1 MNRIVPETGACY
13 AESGPGERI
22 PAGIPEKTTMERM
35 KKMEKNE
42 VRNNETGEE
51 IAKLMVEVE
60 TYRQAI
66 QDAKDALE
74 SAEQELDEVLQTEYE
89 KEQDGAEG

>member
-1 MNRIVPETGACY
+1 
-13 AESGPGERI
+13 
-22 PAGIPEKTTMERM
+22 
-35 KKMEKNE
+35 MEKNE
-42 VRNNETGEE
+42 VRNSETGEAV
-51 IAKLMVEVE
+51 AKLIVEVE

-74 SAEQELDEVLQTEYE
+74 SAEQELDEILQREYE